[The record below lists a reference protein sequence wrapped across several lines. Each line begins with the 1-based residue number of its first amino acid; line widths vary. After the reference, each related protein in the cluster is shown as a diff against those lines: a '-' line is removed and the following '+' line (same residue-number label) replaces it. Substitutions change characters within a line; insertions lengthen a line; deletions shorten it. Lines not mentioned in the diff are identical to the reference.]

1 MSRFCFIWVNE
12 MVTTKM
18 FRCVSSRCT
27 PNIFERI
34 GVWKQR
40 GAPKTKIKGRKQ
52 KENEVLVKKAPY
64 FCIVITTQTRRKL
77 ADE

>member
-1 MSRFCFIWVNE
+1 M
-12 MVTTKM
+12 
-18 FRCVSSRCT
+18 CVSSRCA

-34 GVWKQR
+34 GIWKQR
-40 GAPKTKIKGRKQ
+40 GAPKTKIKGRKM

-64 FCIVITTQTRRKL
+64 FCIVSATQMWKQL

>member
-18 FRCVSSRCT
+18 FRCVSSRCA
-27 PNIFERI
+27 PNIFERM
-34 GVWKQR
+34 GVCEPR
-40 GAPKTKIKGRKQ
+40 DAPKAKIKGRKM
-52 KENEVLVKKAPY
+52 KENEEPVKNATY

>member
-1 MSRFCFIWVNE
+1 M
-12 MVTTKM
+12 
-18 FRCVSSRCT
+18 
-27 PNIFERI
+27 
-34 GVWKQR
+34 GVCELR

>member
-1 MSRFCFIWVNE
+1 M
-12 MVTTKM
+12 
-18 FRCVSSRCT
+18 
-27 PNIFERI
+27 
-34 GVWKQR
+34 GVCEPR
-40 GAPKTKIKGRKQ
+40 DAPKTKIKGRKQ